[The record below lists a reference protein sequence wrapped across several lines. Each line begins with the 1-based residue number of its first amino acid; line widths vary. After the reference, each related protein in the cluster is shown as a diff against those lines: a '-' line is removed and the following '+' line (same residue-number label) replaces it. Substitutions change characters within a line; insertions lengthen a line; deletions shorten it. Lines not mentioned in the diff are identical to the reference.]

1 MTLAKFSLKPVAWRY
16 APHRTPTKR
25 TSDGLKWLPKKLII
39 RCALTIAIYTMD
51 DQLPLELQHAFE
63 EAIAKYSRWQSGD
76 EPTVSYQMQDRSISS
91 ICNLMTFYENVPLRP
106 AIMALLTA
114 VAGERHAD
122 LKNDLENN
130 YASAGQYLLRLIE
143 YRKERHSRRD
153 Q

>member
-1 MTLAKFSLKPVAWRY
+1 
-16 APHRTPTKR
+16 
-25 TSDGLKWLPKKLII
+25 
-39 RCALTIAIYTMD
+39 MD
-51 DQLPLELQHAFE
+51 NQLPSEIQHAFE
-63 EAIAKYSRWQSGD
+63 EAIARYNRWQSGD
-76 EPTVSYQMQDRSISS
+76 EPTVSYRMQDRSISS

-143 YRKERHSRRD
+143 YRKEWHQRRETA
-153 Q
+153 

>member
-1 MTLAKFSLKPVAWRY
+1 MAAW
-16 APHRTPTKR
+16 PPTSEGNGGR
-25 TSDGLKWLPKKLII
+25 GN
-39 RCALTIAIYTMD
+39 
-51 DQLPLELQHAFE
+51 QLSSELQHAFE
-63 EAIAKYSRWQSGD
+63 EAIAKYNRWQSGD

-114 VAGERHAD
+114 VADERHAD

-143 YRKERHSRRD
+143 YRKEGHQRRG